1 MNTQNLPITMELFR
15 PVKVDDIQES
25 FYDIDGCSTT
35 PLALAL
41 KITQTKKSPLP
52 IGVMTD
58 MSLIE
63 LITKATGYTPW
74 ESP

>member
-1 MNTQNLPITMELFR
+1 MELFK

-25 FYDIDGCSTT
+25 FYDIDGCSIT
-35 PLALAL
+35 PLALLL
-41 KITQTKKSPLP
+41 KITQKNKCPLP

-63 LITKATGYTPW
+63 LIKKAKCYTLW